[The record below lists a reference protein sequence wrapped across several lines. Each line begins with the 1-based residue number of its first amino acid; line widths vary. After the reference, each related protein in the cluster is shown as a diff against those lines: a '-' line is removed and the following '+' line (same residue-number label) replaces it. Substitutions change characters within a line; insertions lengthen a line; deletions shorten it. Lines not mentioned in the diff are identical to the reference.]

1 MDEMRLLLEG
11 LKTKYPGK
19 EFVLGEGDVCS
30 HVMLIGEA
38 PGEQEEK
45 LHRPFVGKAGKNLDE
60 MLALGG
66 IPRSAL
72 YVTNTVKLRPTQPG
86 KGGRVKNRPPTNAEI
101 SDFLPL
107 LEAEI
112 RQVAPRIIVTLGNT
126 PLKALLGAKA
136 RIGDVH
142 GTLIKYAGTDLYPM
156 YHPAS
161 LIYTPSLKPVYEAEA
176 ARLGELMRE
185 LNIV

>member
-1 MDEMRLLLEG
+1 MDELELLLDG
-11 LKTKYPGK
+11 LKTKFPGK
-19 EFVLGEGDVCS
+19 KFVMGEGELS
-30 HVMLIGEA
+30 SRVMLIGEA

-45 LHRPFVGKAGKNLDE
+45 LLRPFVGKAGKNLDD

-86 KGGRVKNRPPTNAEI
+86 KGERVKNRPPTNTEI
-101 SDFLPL
+101 ADFLPL
-107 LEAEI
+107 LQIEI
-112 RQVAPRIIVTLGNT
+112 CLVSPRLIVTLGNT
-126 PLKALLGAKA
+126 PLKALLGATV
-136 RIGDVH
+136 RIGDMH
-142 GTLIKYAGTDLYPM
+142 GTLIRYAEADIYPM

-176 ARLGELMRE
+176 ARLGELMKE
-185 LNIV
+185 MNIV

>member
-1 MDEMRLLLEG
+1 MDELELLLDG

-19 EFVLGEGDVCS
+19 KFVLGEGELS
-30 HVMLIGEA
+30 SLVMLIGEA

-45 LHRPFVGKAGKNLDE
+45 LLRPFVGKAGKNLDE

-66 IPRSAL
+66 IPRAVL

-86 KGGRVKNRPPTNAEI
+86 KGERVKNRPPTNAEI
-101 SDFLPL
+101 ADFLPPL
-107 LEAEI
+107 QKEI
-112 RQVAPRIIVTLGNT
+112 CLVSPRLIVTLGNT

-136 RIGDVH
+136 TIGDVH
-142 GTLIKYAGTDLYPM
+142 GTLIKYAETDIYPM

-185 LNIV
+185 MNIV

>member
-1 MDEMRLLLEG
+1 MYEMRLLLEG

-45 LHRPFVGKAGKNLDE
+45 LHRPFVGKAGKNLVE

-161 LIYTPSLKPVYEAEA
+161 LIYTPSLKPVYESEA